1 MKTSVK
7 VVGIAEAMR
16 YMNRYEK
23 DLYKEVKAQM
33 DSSAQPLAQQV
44 GGDFPDRV
52 LTNWNGSH
60 PSKRRK
66 EGKPFPNY
74 EAANARGMVKPKVGI
89 GRVRNGE
96 RNILR
101 IQQMSAGGA
110 VLDGAGSKTD
120 NIFVRNLDTY
130 APTKG
135 KSRLGTS
142 RSRVM
147 YRAVEKRMPMVE
159 TVVARSIELTDK
171 MVQQAINARGKA

>member
-1 MKTSVK
+1 MK
-7 VVGIAEAMR
+7 VVGVAEAMR
-16 YMNRYEK
+16 YMRQYEK
-23 DLYKEVKAQM
+23 DLFKEVKTQM
-33 DSSAQPLAQQV
+33 DQSAQPLAQQV

-52 LTNWNGSH
+52 LTNWTGSE
-60 PSKRRK
+60 PTKRRK
-66 EGKPFPNY
+66 EGKRFPTY
-74 EAANARGMVKPKVGI
+74 EAANARGMVKPKIGI

-101 IQQMSAGGA
+101 IQQMSPGGA

-135 KSRLGTS
+135 KSKLGTS
-142 RSRVM
+142 RSRVL
-147 YRAVEKRMPMVE
+147 YKGVEKRMPMVE
-159 TVVARSIELTDK
+159 TIVARSIELTDK

>member
-1 MKTSVK
+1 MK
-7 VVGIAEAMR
+7 VVGVAEAMR
-16 YMNRYEK
+16 HMRQYEK
-23 DLYKEVKAQM
+23 DLFKEVKTQM
-33 DSSAQPLAQQV
+33 DQSAQPLAQQV

-52 LTNWNGSH
+52 LTNWTGSE
-60 PSKRRK
+60 PTKRRK
-66 EGKPFPNY
+66 EGKRFPTY

-101 IQQMSAGGA
+101 IQQMSPGGA

-135 KSRLGTS
+135 KSKLGRS
-142 RSRVM
+142 RSRVL
-147 YRAVEKRMPMVE
+147 YRGVEKRMPLVE
-159 TVVARSIELTDK
+159 TIVARSIELTDK